1 MSSSEDSVQVNPCCC
16 NDEDGDSEADDDDT
30 AGSWARGVEGGA

>member
-16 NDEDGDSEADDDDT
+16 NDEDSNSEDDDDDT
-30 AGSWARGVEGGA
+30 VESWARGVEGGA